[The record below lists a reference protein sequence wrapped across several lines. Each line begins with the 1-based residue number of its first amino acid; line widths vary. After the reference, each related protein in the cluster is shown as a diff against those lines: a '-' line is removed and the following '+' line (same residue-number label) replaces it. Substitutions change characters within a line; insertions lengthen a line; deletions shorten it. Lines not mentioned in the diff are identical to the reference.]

1 MPSTHCVPHSICYH
15 ANNSSGPAVPSKA
28 VTIRRD
34 RIDIMQ
40 KPRKDR
46 IHFCL
51 LERNETRRVRRTDTG
66 TTVLDRFAIEVVSQR
81 SPACGVPSSEE
92 LSWQKGCNV
101 LRDRELGQVVAN
113 HLGLDLNLVELLAG
127 VDTNNAA
134 NHLGDDNHVSEV
146 GLDEVGLLVGLSLLF
161 GLAELLDQTHGLALQ
176 TTVDSSAGTGVD
188 DITELVGGEVEKS
201 VGGKYQVSLPS
212 NHPSVASI
220 WVRYSGMAFVGLRI
234 FAKGWR

>member
-1 MPSTHCVPHSICYH
+1 MPHSICYH
-15 ANNSSGPAVPSKA
+15 ANNSSGAAVPSRA

-40 KPRKDR
+40 KPQKDR

-66 TTVLDRFAIEVVSQR
+66 TTVLDRLAVEVVSQC
-81 SPACGVPSSEE
+81 SP
-92 LSWQKGCNV
+92 GCVIASREAEFLPKDCDV
-101 LRDRELGQVVAN
+101 LRDRELSQVVAD

-134 NHLGDDNHVSEV
+134 NHLGDDNHISEV
-146 GLDEVGLLVGLSLLF
+146 GLDEIGLLVGLSLLL

-188 DITELVGGEVEKS
+188 DITKLVGGEVEKS
-201 VGGKYQVSLPS
+201 VGRENQVSLPFVL
-212 NHPSVASI
+212 PSIAS
-220 WVRYSGMAFVGLRI
+220 VCLR
-234 FAKGWR
+234 